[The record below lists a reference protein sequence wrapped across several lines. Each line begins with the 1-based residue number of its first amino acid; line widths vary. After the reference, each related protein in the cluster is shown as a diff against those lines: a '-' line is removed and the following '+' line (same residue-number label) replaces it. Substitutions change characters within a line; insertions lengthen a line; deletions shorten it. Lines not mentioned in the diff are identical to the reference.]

1 MKGSKKLL
9 SKLEKRYNEVQ
20 KFVNERISENNLMKK
35 LLDIDE
41 YNISMR
47 KLLDIV
53 DDYFLKK
60 INKSKNNDN
69 DNDNILLRVNNSYNS
84 CVKKL
89 NYDNLEEFDYSV
101 KNCIEGVVNINTG
114 YRIVRFKCS

>member
-1 MKGSKKLL
+1 MKGSKKFL
-9 SKLEKRYNEVQ
+9 SELEKRYNEVQ

-41 YNISMR
+41 HNISIR

-60 INKSKNNDN
+60 I
-69 DNDNILLRVNNSYNS
+69 
-84 CVKKL
+84 KK
-89 NYDNLEEFDYSV
+89 
-101 KNCIEGVVNINTG
+101 
-114 YRIVRFKCS
+114 